1 MEYET
6 VIGLEVHAQLLTKTK
21 IFCSCSTKFGQ
32 DPNSLTCPL
41 CLGMPGV
48 LPVLNKKVVE
58 FTLKTALA
66 TNCRIQSYSQ
76 FARKNYFYPDLPKG
90 YQISQY
96 ELPIATD
103 GFIEIEL
110 EEGKRSK
117 RIGIMRIHMEEDAGK
132 LLHELD
138 GVSSESSYVDFNRTG
153 VPLMEIV
160 SKPDI
165 TTPEEAGEYLRL
177 LRSVLQY
184 LEVCDGNMEQGS
196 FRCDANI
203 SLRPKGTDKFGTK
216 VELKNMN
223 SFRHVM
229 RALEYEIQRQKEML
243 EDNGKIVQETRLWDE
258 GKGVTFSMR
267 GKEEA
272 HEYRYFPD
280 PDLVPLVIEDSW
292 VQEIRKKLPELPK
305 QKVERFVKEYSIPEY
320 DAKILATSRQ
330 LADYFEECVK
340 LYNRPKSI
348 SNWIMGDILRN
359 LGDTRDIVNFSITPK
374 HLAEMLMLI
383 DKGTISGKIAK
394 TVFEEMLS
402 SGKMPETVVE
412 EKGLVQVSDEGELN
426 KVIQEILDA
435 NEKMVEDYH
444 KGKEK
449 LFGFFVGQ
457 VMKATK
463 GKANPKLVNEMLR
476 KKLAG

>member
-48 LPVLNKKVVE
+48 LPVLNKKVVD

-229 RALEYEIQRQKEML
+229 KALEYEIRRQKEML
-243 EDNGKIVQETRLWDE
+243 EGDEKIVQETRLWDE
-258 GKGVTFSMR
+258 GKGVSFSMR

-272 HEYRYFPD
+272 RDYRYFPD

-292 VQEIRKKLPELPK
+292 VQEIREKLPELPK
-305 QKVERFVKEYSIPEY
+305 EKVERFVKEYSIPEY

-340 LYNRPKSI
+340 LYNQPKSI
-348 SNWIMGDILRN
+348 SNWIMGDIMRN
-359 LGDTRDIVNFSITPK
+359 LADTRDIFNFPITPK
-374 HLAEMLMLI
+374 HLAEMLVLI

-394 TVFEEMLS
+394 TVFQEMLS

-435 NEKMVEDYH
+435 KEKEVEDFR

-463 GKANPKLVNEMLR
+463 GKANPKLVNEILR
-476 KKLAG
+476 KKLAD

>member
-1 MEYET
+1 
-6 VIGLEVHAQLLTKTK
+6 
-21 IFCSCSTKFGQ
+21 
-32 DPNSLTCPL
+32 
-41 CLGMPGV
+41 MPGV

-394 TVFEEMLS
+394 TVFQEMLS

-412 EKGLVQVSDEGELN
+412 EKGLVQVSDEGEL
-426 KVIQEILDA
+426 KKIIREILDA
-435 NEKMVEDYH
+435 NEKMVEDYR

>member
-258 GKGVTFSMR
+258 GKGVSFSMR

-394 TVFEEMLS
+394 TVFQEMLS

-412 EKGLVQVSDEGELN
+412 EKGLVQVSDEGEL
-426 KVIQEILDA
+426 KKIIREILDA
-435 NEKMVEDYH
+435 NEKMVEDYR